1 MRLIQDLKVR
11 SKLMVLVALSVLAL
25 LAVTLS
31 SIGIFKRIDEGVGR
45 VYDDH
50 VVPLKL
56 LNSMAANFS
65 TGIIDSVNRA
75 NTDLIYPDEALASLR
90 DARRKIKENWSSYLA
105 REVVGEEKQLETAI
119 DEAFVVANQYLDMVE
134 QTLVAMG
141 EENNGELGQYN
152 GPLYM
157 VIDPVS
163 EAVTKLVDLHL
174 DGAHKER
181 VYADELYAEVST
193 WFLGAGSATILL
205 VSILGYVF
213 SNSISAP
220 VNKLRRT
227 LETIERDSDVSLR
240 VDLDS
245 KDEVGQTAVA
255 LNKMLTK
262 FEGILNELNGS
273 TLQLG
278 SAADQMSSLAEQ
290 GNEGVNKQLRETEQ
304 VATAINEMT
313 ATVQEVARNA
323 AQAAEAAA
331 TANEEAREGEG
342 IVEQTTR
349 TITTLASE
357 VEAAAEVIHTLE
369 KDSESIGTVLDV
381 IRGIAEQTN
390 LLALNAAIEA
400 ARAGEQ
406 GRGFAVVAD
415 EVRTLAS
422 RTQQSTLEIQQM
434 IEKLQSG
441 ATHAVKVMEQGRSK
455 AQASVDQAS
464 AAGQS
469 LKKITSAVNTINDMN
484 TQIASAAEEQSAV
497 AEEINRNITNI
508 SQIGDETAEGVGQT
522 AAASENL
529 AQLSTQ
535 LQSLVGQFKL

>member
-75 NTDLIYPDEALASLR
+75 NTDLVYPDEALASLR

-213 SNSISAP
+213 SNSISSP
-220 VNKLRRT
+220 INKLRRT

-240 VDLDS
+240 IDLDS